1 MAISTS
7 NSSDIAHLMGRFR
20 RGDRAAAGQLVEL
33 LYPELRR
40 LAGVHMMRERAG
52 HTWQPTA
59 LVNELYMELVK
70 VNALRESS
78 SDGAAERAAFFSLA
92 ATLMRRLLIHHAR
105 PLSRRF
111 EKVELQEF
119 RDEGAAGAEA
129 LAQVEDALDR
139 LGEINPKLRSV
150 VELRVFEGLTTEQ
163 TAERMGCGTATVT
176 RHWGFARQWLA
187 EEFGNSRQ

>member
-1 MAISTS
+1 MAISVS

-20 RGDRAAAGQLVEL
+20 RGDKAAAGQLVEL

-40 LAGVHMMRERAG
+40 LAGSHMMREKAG

-59 LVNELYMELVK
+59 LVNELYLELVK

-78 SDGAAERAAFFSLA
+78 SGNAAERAAFFGLA

-105 PLSRRF
+105 PLSKRF
-111 EKVELQEF
+111 EKVELPDM
-119 RDEGAAGAEA
+119 RDESAAGAEA

-139 LGEINPKLRSV
+139 LSEINPKLRTV
-150 VELRVFEGLTTEQ
+150 VEFRAFEGLTTEQ

-176 RHWGFARQWLA
+176 RQWSFAKQWLA
-187 EEFGNSRQ
+187 EEFGNPQ